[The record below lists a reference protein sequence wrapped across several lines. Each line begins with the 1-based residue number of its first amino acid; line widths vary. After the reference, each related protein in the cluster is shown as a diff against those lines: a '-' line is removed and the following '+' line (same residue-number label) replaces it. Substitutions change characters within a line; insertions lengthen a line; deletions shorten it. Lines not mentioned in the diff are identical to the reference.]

1 MLKHNK
7 TVSSHNII
15 TLNNK
20 SKMYKFTAL
29 YDNLYSL
36 LKKVLKREIRLEDW
50 HAHMKTELTQTLK
63 ILP

>member
-7 TVSSHNII
+7 TISSHNI

-36 LKKVLKREIRLEDW
+36 LKKGLKREIRLEEW
-50 HAHMKTELTQTLK
+50 HAQVKTELTQTLK

>member
-1 MLKHNK
+1 
-7 TVSSHNII
+7 
-15 TLNNK
+15 
-20 SKMYKFTAL
+20 MYKFTAR

-50 HAHMKTELTQTLK
+50 HAQVKTELTQTLK